1 MLINHHIT
9 TIVSSKVQ
17 NRGFLYKNEIFHIIF
32 DDKTTQIMPLRE
44 EIAHALF
51 KRTAG

>member
-1 MLINHHIT
+1 MNLTERKEKISEDN
-9 TIVSSKVQ
+9 
-17 NRGFLYKNEIFHIIF
+17 FLYKNEIFHIIF